1 MLSKRGQVTLFVILA
16 IVIVAGIIV
25 FFSFRNNFQIKP
37 SIPTTIQPIH
47 SFVQD
52 CLEET
57 SENSLIRIGNRG
69 GYFLIFD
76 EPSIEGRIPYYLQ
89 GTQKTIPTQE
99 EIEQNL
105 AGFVYEELSFCI
117 LNFKDFRDEFEIEHD
132 LENVNSQILDNQVR
146 FALDYPVTISKI
158 GSETT
163 YQLKDFEINIPIRLN
178 RIYQVSEEIVQE
190 QAQHPES
197 ICLSCL
203 YDLGENYNVHI
214 DMLDYGNSTIFTI
227 IDDNSKINNQSYEWS
242 FAVE

>member
-1 MLSKRGQVTLFVILA
+1 MLNKRGQVTLFVILA
-16 IVIVAGIIV
+16 IVIVAGIFV
-25 FFSFRNNFQIKP
+25 FFSFRDGLQIKP

-47 SFVQD
+47 NFVQN

-57 SENSLIRIGNRG
+57 SENSLVRIGNQG

-89 GTQKTIPTQE
+89 RKQNTILTQE

-105 AGFVYEELSFCI
+105 AGFIYEELSFCI
-117 LNFKDFRDEFEIEHD
+117 LNFKDFRSEFEIEHN
-132 LENVNSQILDNQVR
+132 LENINSQILDNQVR
-146 FALDYPVTISKI
+146 FTLDYPVTISKI
-158 GSETT
+158 SSEIT
-163 YQLKDFEINIPIRLN
+163 YQLKDFEINIPIRLDK
-178 RIYQVSEEIVQE
+178 IYQISEKIIQE
-190 QAQHPES
+190 QIQHPES

-227 IDDNSKINNQSYEWS
+227 IDDSSKINNQSYEWS
-242 FAVE
+242 FAIE